1 MNPVEEIKGITSGG
15 VNYAAETA
23 GRPGIL
29 RQAVDSLTFCG
40 TVVQIGGGAARDR
53 RENRYQ

>member
-40 TVVQIGGGAARDR
+40 TVVQIGGGGR
-53 RENRYQ
+53 